1 MAPVEAANSPT
12 KPIPSLW
19 DMHKAKPPGI
29 DSIIDECQEAITHKP
44 RAFDNMSEVYEYQA
58 EVATA
63 AEKDLEAAIEGAA
76 EDEDEE

>member
-29 DSIIDECQEAITHKP
+29 DSIIDEYREAIANEP
-44 RAFDNMSEVYEYQA
+44 RAFDNMPEVYDHMY
-58 EVATA
+58 
-63 AEKDLEAAIEGAA
+63 
-76 EDEDEE
+76 